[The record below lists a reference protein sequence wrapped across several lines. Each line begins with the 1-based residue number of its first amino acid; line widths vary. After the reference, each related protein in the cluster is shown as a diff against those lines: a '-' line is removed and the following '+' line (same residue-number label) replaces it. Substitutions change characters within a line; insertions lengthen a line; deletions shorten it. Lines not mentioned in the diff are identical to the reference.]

1 MQDKKHRVRINLADK
16 RSRNTNIIETMD
28 ETLPKKLF
36 NKLFGKRERVLII
49 APSDSVTGIEIYEE
63 AGERVVKKSNG
74 SQ

>member
-1 MQDKKHRVRINLADK
+1 
-16 RSRNTNIIETMD
+16 MD

-36 NKLFGKRERVLII
+36 NKLFGKKKRVLII

-63 AGERVVKKSNG
+63 VGEKNVKKSNS